1 MQLRP
6 LANSLIFRVVA
17 IGLFLMAVAL
27 VTRLALLTG
36 TLRESIQELVGTH
49 LLAVATYVAGDI
61 DGKVRVRQRLLE
73 DMAKDMPLDL
83 LQKPRELE
91 SWLARHHAL
100 VPLFSLGMV
109 VVPVSGHGAIADS
122 PPLAGRRELDFSK
135 RDWFHAAR
143 DKTRFVVGKPE
154 IDQLTQKGIIIMAAP
169 IQDKQHRVVAV
180 IYGTTAL
187 DTPGFLDLIQNN
199 VIGRTGGYLL
209 ISPHDDIFV
218 AATMPKMRLR
228 PLPPPGANRMHDLA
242 MAGYRGT
249 GITVN
254 AFGIEELVAFVSVTA
269 ADWFVVARMPS
280 EEAFEPVEK
289 IRDIVRRNGLAI
301 SLALAVVFIFV
312 LVLALRPMNHAAREM
327 RRMAA
332 GEIELQRLPVTRGDE
347 IGTMIAS
354 FNQLVDRLRLNE
366 ASLKERSDALEKALG
381 DLRQSEARMTHMA
394 HHDPLTGLPNRAL
407 FEDRLHQALMRAE
420 RNDKSAALLFLD
432 LDGFKPVN
440 DHHGHE
446 AGDEVL
452 RQLTARFCENLR
464 RADTVA
470 RLGGDEFVVL
480 LADLDDARG
489 AATLVA
495 AKCLET
501 IAPDFL
507 VGELRLSLGLSIGIA
522 IYPDDAAGAATLL
535 AHADQAMYRAKQN
548 GRGRYEFF
556 RS

>member
-109 VVPVSGHGAIADS
+109 VAPVSGHGAIADS

-480 LADLDDARG
+480 LADLDDARRN
-489 AATLVA
+489 AAIVA

>member
-135 RDWFHAAR
+135 RDWFRDAR

-480 LADLDDARG
+480 LADLDDARRN
-489 AATLVA
+489 AAIVA

>member
-135 RDWFHAAR
+135 RDWFRDAR

-187 DTPGFLDLIQNN
+187 DTPGFLDLIQKD
-199 VIGRTGGYLL
+199 R
-209 ISPHDDIFV
+209 
-218 AATMPKMRLR
+218 K
-228 PLPPPGANRMHDLA
+228 
-242 MAGYRGT
+242 
-249 GITVN
+249 
-254 AFGIEELVAFVSVTA
+254 SV
-269 ADWFVVARMPS
+269 V
-280 EEAFEPVEK
+280 
-289 IRDIVRRNGLAI
+289 
-301 SLALAVVFIFV
+301 
-312 LVLALRPMNHAAREM
+312 
-327 RRMAA
+327 
-332 GEIELQRLPVTRGDE
+332 
-347 IGTMIAS
+347 
-354 FNQLVDRLRLNE
+354 
-366 ASLKERSDALEKALG
+366 
-381 DLRQSEARMTHMA
+381 
-394 HHDPLTGLPNRAL
+394 
-407 FEDRLHQALMRAE
+407 
-420 RNDKSAALLFLD
+420 
-432 LDGFKPVN
+432 
-440 DHHGHE
+440 
-446 AGDEVL
+446 
-452 RQLTARFCENLR
+452 
-464 RADTVA
+464 
-470 RLGGDEFVVL
+470 
-480 LADLDDARG
+480 
-489 AATLVA
+489 
-495 AKCLET
+495 
-501 IAPDFL
+501 
-507 VGELRLSLGLSIGIA
+507 
-522 IYPDDAAGAATLL
+522 
-535 AHADQAMYRAKQN
+535 
-548 GRGRYEFF
+548 
-556 RS
+556 